1 MSWLGYAGTLG
12 AEFVHQ
18 IVTDPVAS
26 PPETAGMYA
35 EKCRPRRIPPTPAR
49 SCAAPRAPQPTTGGR
64 TWRRF
69 VYLSGSTLLCSDH
82 AVSRREV
89 ALQHG
94 RAPHDAWPSHYP
106 APLAPGSA
114 FNASDPA
121 AQVPT
126 RAGLLGK
133 SAHVPCLC
141 SFNQLY
147 KLGPETWRRWVRVLR
162 RAPHAVLWQLEFDEE
177 AVDACLALGA
187 EAGLAPERL
196 LFTPLL
202 APRLE
207 LLTKGHC
214 DLYLDTWPFNAHS
227 TAKDALWAGVPVLT
241 LPGEPLAARLAAS
254 LVALV
259 LPGAPGV
266 ARTPDDYE
274 ETATRLAAA
283 PAARARLRGE
293 LRARRWHSPAFDPV
307 TWAAQFSRALRA
319 EADLI
324 LAGCSPP
331 ARAEAMHLLI
341 VPPRAP

>member
-1 MSWLGYAGTLG
+1 LTL
-12 AEFVHQ
+12 
-18 IVTDPVAS
+18 P
-26 PPETAGMYA
+26 Y
-35 EKCRPRRIPPTPAR
+35 
-49 SCAAPRAPQPTTGGR
+49 
-64 TWRRF
+64 
-69 VYLSGSTLLCSDH
+69 TLHPKPYTLN
-82 AVSRREV
+82 
-89 ALQHG
+89 
-94 RAPHDAWPSHYP
+94 P
-106 APLAPGSA
+106 
-114 FNASDPA
+114 
-121 AQVPT
+121 
-126 RAGLLGK
+126 K
-133 SAHVPCLC
+133 
-141 SFNQLY
+141 
-147 KLGPETWRRWVRVLR
+147 
-162 RAPHAVLWQLEFDEE
+162 
-177 AVDACLALGA
+177 VDACLALGA
-187 EAGLAPERL
+187 EEGLAPERL

-241 LPGEPLAARLAAS
+241 LPGAPLAARLAAS

-274 ETATRLAAA
+274 EIATRLAAA
-283 PAARARLRGE
+283 PAARARLRDE

-307 TWAAQFSRALRA
+307 MWAAQFSRALRA

-341 VPPRAP
+341 APPRAP

>member
-1 MSWLGYAGTLG
+1 M
-12 AEFVHQ
+12 
-18 IVTDPVAS
+18 
-26 PPETAGMYA
+26 
-35 EKCRPRRIPPTPAR
+35 
-49 SCAAPRAPQPTTGGR
+49 
-64 TWRRF
+64 
-69 VYLSGSTLLCSDH
+69 YLSGSTLLCSDH